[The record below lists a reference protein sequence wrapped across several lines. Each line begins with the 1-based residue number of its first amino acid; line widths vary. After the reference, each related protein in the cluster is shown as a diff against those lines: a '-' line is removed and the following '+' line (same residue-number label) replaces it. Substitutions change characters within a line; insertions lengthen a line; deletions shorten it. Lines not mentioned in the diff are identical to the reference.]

1 MAALALLLLLGAG
14 CESSLPPPPEPSMTE
29 PGPPPLDVFS
39 AARAWSDLLALTS
52 AGLEPSGLDAAR
64 AHLVAELG
72 ALGVEVREIETPIPD
87 AAPPASPSENE
98 EGTDPSPPPPAEDSA
113 KASPAAEDGAVTSP
127 AADVAR
133 SLRHVVATL
142 PGESPNLFVLVAPF
156 DGALGHP
163 PPLGGNEGAS
173 GAALL
178 LELTRVLSTR
188 TLAYTTRVVFLEGE
202 GSVERLGPHWRGSRG
217 LALHMEEEGELDS
230 IRLLVALDRICD
242 ADLHI
247 ARDIGSHRM
256 YREEFFKAAR
266 RLRRQGAFPGGQS
279 FERVHAS
286 HLPFLDRGVRGSV
299 AIVDTHLGRAGAEDG
314 DETAGPSGR
323 CVSESLETV
332 GLVTLETLDTIARRL
347 EKIDRFS
354 RSPLIEIASPV
365 PASLPSEAPAL
376 EPPPPAK
383 ETVPGDETAAT
394 TAVADE
400 APAR

>member
-1 MAALALLLLLGAG
+1 MAALALLLLLEGG
-14 CESSLPPPPEPSMTE
+14 CESSPPPPPEPSMTE
-29 PGPPPLDVFS
+29 PAPPPLDVFS

-52 AGLEPSGLDAAR
+52 AGPEPSGLDAAR
-64 AHLVAELG
+64 AHLLAELG

-87 AAPPASPSENE
+87 VALPATPSEGG
-98 EGTDPSPPPPAEDSA
+98 EGDDPPPEDSA
-113 KASPAAEDGAVTSP
+113 KASP

-400 APAR
+400 GPAR

>member
-29 PGPPPLDVFS
+29 PAPPPLDVFS

-52 AGLEPSGLDAAR
+52 AGPEPSGLDAAR

-72 ALGVEVREIETPIPD
+72 ALGVEAREIETPIPD
-87 AAPPASPSENE
+87 AAPPAAPSENE
-98 EGTDPSPPPPAEDSA
+98 EGTDPSPPPPAEDSSNA
-113 KASPAAEDGAVTSP
+113 SP
-127 AADVAR
+127 AADVAP

-142 PGESPNLFVLVAPF
+142 PGASPNLFVLVAPF

-188 TLAYTTRVVFLEGE
+188 ALAYTTRVVFLEGE
-202 GSVERLGPHWRGSRG
+202 GSVELLGPHWRGSRG

-314 DETAGPSGR
+314 DETAGGSAGPSGR

-383 ETVPGDETAAT
+383 ETAPGDETAAT
-394 TAVADE
+394 KAVADE
-400 APAR
+400 GPAR